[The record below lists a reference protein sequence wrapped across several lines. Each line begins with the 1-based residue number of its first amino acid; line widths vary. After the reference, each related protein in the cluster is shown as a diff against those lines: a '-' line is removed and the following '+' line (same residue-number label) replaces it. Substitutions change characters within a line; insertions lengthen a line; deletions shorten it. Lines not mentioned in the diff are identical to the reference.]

1 MLDENDQGRE
11 IVLGNKQL
19 LSMFFIV
26 AALLGV
32 AFTMGYIIGRNTTGV
47 SAASNSTT
55 TVAPPIVNK
64 TAPID
69 APDTDTS
76 PAPAA
81 RTESNPPAPVTGTQP
96 AKPYPGNT
104 ADALTSTAPALAPVA
119 PPSPDDTTPASSAT
133 VAAGSY
139 LQIAALKRQDADHM
153 VEVLRKRGYPA
164 LLGESPKEGL
174 FRVLVGPFKDMPALA
189 DSKQR
194 LKAAGID
201 SIVAR

>member
-47 SAASNSTT
+47 SAASNATT
-55 TVAPPIVNK
+55 TVAPAAMNRS
-64 TAPID
+64 APIST
-69 APDTDTS
+69 PDTDN
-76 PAPAA
+76 APTPSA
-81 RTESNPPAPVTGTQP
+81 RTESNPSAPPVETQP
-96 AKPYPGNT
+96 AKPYPG
-104 ADALTSTAPALAPVA
+104 S
-119 PPSPDDTTPASSAT
+119 TPAAPIPGET
-133 VAAGSY
+133 VPPNTGPAGLHGSY
-139 LQIAALKRQDADHM
+139 LQVAALKRQDADHL
-153 VEVLRKRGYPA
+153 VEVLLKRGYPA

-174 FRVLVGPFKDMPALA
+174 FRVLIGPFKDTPSLA

-194 LKAAGID
+194 LKAAGIET
-201 SIVAR
+201 IVAR

>member
-1 MLDENDQGRE
+1 
-11 IVLGNKQL
+11 
-19 LSMFFIV
+19 
-26 AALLGV
+26 
-32 AFTMGYIIGRNTTGV
+32 
-47 SAASNSTT
+47 
-55 TVAPPIVNK
+55 
-64 TAPID
+64 
-69 APDTDTS
+69 
-76 PAPAA
+76 
-81 RTESNPPAPVTGTQP
+81 
-96 AKPYPGNT
+96 
-104 ADALTSTAPALAPVA
+104 
-119 PPSPDDTTPASSAT
+119 

>member
-1 MLDENDQGRE
+1 MRDENDEGRE

-47 SAASNSTT
+47 SAASNTTT
-55 TVAPPIVNK
+55 TVAPPTVNN
-64 TAPID
+64 TAPAD
-69 APDTDTS
+69 APETEST
-76 PAPAA
+76 PAPVA
-81 RTESNPPAPVTGTQP
+81 RTESNPPTPVSGTQP
-96 AKPYPGNT
+96 AKPYRGNT
-104 ADALTSTAPALAPVA
+104 APQPVA
-119 PPSPDDTTPASSAT
+119 PPAPDETTPGSSPK
-133 VAAGSY
+133 VPAGSY
-139 LQIAALKRQDADHM
+139 LQIAALKRQDADHL
-153 VEVLRKRGYPA
+153 VDVLTKRGYPA

-174 FRVLVGPFKDMPALA
+174 FRVLVGPFKDMSALA

>member
-19 LSMFFIV
+19 LSMFFVV

-47 SAASNSTT
+47 SAASNPTT
-55 TVAPPIVNK
+55 TVAPPVANR

-69 APDTDTS
+69 ASDTDS
-76 PAPAA
+76 APASTP
-81 RTESNPPAPVTGTQP
+81 RTESNPPAPTSGTQP
-96 AKPYPGNT
+96 AKPYPGNP
-104 ADALTSTAPALAPVA
+104 AAAPAPDEA
-119 PPSPDDTTPASSAT
+119 PPSTPSAPKP
-133 VAAGSY
+133 AGSY
-139 LQIAALKRQDADHM
+139 LQVAALKRQDADHL
-153 VEVLRKRGYPA
+153 VEVLLKRGYPA

-174 FRVLVGPFKDMPALA
+174 FRVLIGPFKDTPTLA

-194 LKAAGID
+194 LKAAGIET
-201 SIVAR
+201 IIAR

>member
-1 MLDENDQGRE
+1 MHDENDQGRE

-47 SAASNSTT
+47 SAASNTT
-55 TVAPPIVNK
+55 TVAPPAVNK
-64 TAPID
+64 TTATDEPE
-69 APDTDTS
+69 TDTA
-76 PAPAA
+76 APPVA
-81 RTESNPPAPVTGTQP
+81 RTESNPTTPTAAPVGVTQP
-96 AKPYPGNT
+96 AKPYAGNT
-104 ADALTSTAPALAPVA
+104 APIPAPAPVTPA
-119 PPSPDDTTPASSAT
+119 ASDDKKPASSDK

-139 LQIAALKRQDADHM
+139 LQVAALKRQDADHL
-153 VEVLRKRGYPA
+153 VDVLIKRGYPA

-174 FRVLVGPFKDMPALA
+174 FRVLVGPFKDMAALA